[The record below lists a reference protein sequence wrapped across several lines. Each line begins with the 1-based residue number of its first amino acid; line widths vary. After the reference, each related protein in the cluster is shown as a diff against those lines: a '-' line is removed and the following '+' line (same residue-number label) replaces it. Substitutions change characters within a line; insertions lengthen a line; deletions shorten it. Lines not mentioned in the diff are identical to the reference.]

1 MFKKT
6 SFPVVFNFWLAL
18 IIGIIMTIVSKLLAS
33 MNQPGALSLESV
45 IVGSFSGFFV
55 CMAWEF
61 MIDLPGF
68 GNFFVKKFGLKM
80 DGTAAY
86 FVRIFF
92 IALLLVLI
100 MSFCM
105 MFIEM
110 GFGLFFMLNVWA
122 MSILPM
128 LAAAYISVLILFN
141 PLLALTGMMCTKDP
155 GPGAFPGAPGGPGGP
170 GGHP

>member
-18 IIGIIMTIVSKLLAS
+18 IIGIIMTIVSKALAS
-33 MNQPGALSLESV
+33 IDNPGALSLEGIV
-45 IVGSFSGFFV
+45 VGSFSGFFV

-80 DGTAAY
+80 DGKAAY

-105 MFIEM
+105 MFIEFQFGFFTPAVLKNWGM
-110 GFGLFFMLNVWA
+110 G
-122 MSILPM
+122 ILPM
-128 LAAAYISVLILFN
+128 LAAAYVSVLILFN
-141 PLLALTGMMCTKDP
+141 PLLALTGMMCSKDP
-155 GPGAFPGAPGGPGGP
+155 GPGAFPGGP

>member
-18 IIGIIMTIVSKLLAS
+18 IIGIIMTIVSKLLS
-33 MNQPGALSLESV
+33 NQLSLESV

-55 CMAWEF
+55 CLAWEF
-61 MIDLPGF
+61 LIDLPGF

-80 DGTAAY
+80 DSLPAY

-92 IALLLVLI
+92 IALLLVII

-105 MFIEM
+105 MFIEL
-110 GFGLFFMLNVWA
+110 GFGLFGMLNIWA

-155 GPGAFPGAPGGPGGP
+155 GPGAFPP

>member
-18 IIGIIMTIVSKLLAS
+18 VIGIIMTITSKLLA
-33 MNQPGALSLESV
+33 QQLSFESV
-45 IVGSFSGFFV
+45 VVGSFSGFFV

-68 GNFFVKKFGLKM
+68 GNFFVKKFNLDMG
-80 DGTAAY
+80 GTPAY

-92 IALLLVLI
+92 IALLLVII

-110 GFGLFFMLNVWA
+110 GFMLFNMLNVWA
-122 MSILPM
+122 MSIVPM
-128 LAAAYISVLILFN
+128 FVVAYVSVLILFK

-155 GPGAFPGAPGGPGGP
+155 GPGAFPP

>member
-18 IIGIIMTIVSKLLAS
+18 VIGIIMTITSKLLS
-33 MNQPGALSLESV
+33 QQLSFESV
-45 IVGSFSGFFV
+45 VVGSFSGFFV

-68 GNFFVKKFGLKM
+68 GNFFVKKFNLKM
-80 DGTAAY
+80 DSTPAY

-92 IALLLVLI
+92 IALLLVII

-110 GFGLFFMLNVWA
+110 GFGLFANLNLWA
-122 MSILPM
+122 MAILPM
-128 LAAAYISVLILFN
+128 LVVAYVSVLILFK

-155 GPGAFPGAPGGPGGP
+155 GPGAFPG
-170 GGHP
+170 GHP

>member
-33 MNQPGALSLESV
+33 LNNPEAALTLESV
-45 IVGSFSGFFV
+45 VVGSFSGFFV

-80 DGTAAY
+80 DGKAAY

-105 MFIEM
+105 MFIEFQFDFFTPAVLKNWGM
-110 GFGLFFMLNVWA
+110 GIA
-122 MSILPM
+122 PM
-128 LAAAYISVLILFN
+128 LAAAYVSVLILFN
-141 PLLALTGMMCTKDP
+141 PLLALTGMMCSKDP
-155 GPGAFPGAPGGPGGP
+155 GPGGP

>member
-18 IIGIIMTIVSKLLAS
+18 IIGIIMTIVSKLLAN

-80 DGTAAY
+80 DSTAAY

-155 GPGAFPGAPGGPGGP
+155 GPGAFPPGGPGGP

>member
-18 IIGIIMTIVSKLLAS
+18 IIGIIMTIVSKLLS
-33 MNQPGALSLESV
+33 NQLSVESV
-45 IVGSFSGFFV
+45 VVGSFSGFFV
-55 CMAWEF
+55 CLAWEF
-61 MIDLPGF
+61 LIDLPGF

-105 MFIEM
+105 MFIEL
-110 GFGLFFMLNVWA
+110 GFALFGMLNIWA

-141 PLLALTGMMCTKDP
+141 PLLALTGMMCSKDP
-155 GPGAFPGAPGGPGGP
+155 GPGDFPP

>member
-18 IIGIIMTIVSKLLAS
+18 VIGILMTIVSKLLAS
-33 MNQPGALSLESV
+33 NLTLESV
-45 IVGSFSGFFV
+45 VVGSFSGFFV
-55 CMAWEF
+55 CMAWETL
-61 MIDLPGF
+61 IDLPGF

-80 DGTAAY
+80 DGKAAY
-86 FVRIFF
+86 FVRILF
-92 IALLLVLI
+92 ITILLVLL
-100 MSFCM
+100 MSFSM

-110 GFGLFFMLNVWA
+110 GFGLFFNLNLWA
-122 MSILPM
+122 MSLLPIF
-128 LAAAYISVLILFN
+128 AAAYISVLVFFN

-155 GPGAFPGAPGGPGGP
+155 GPGAFPPGGPGGP

>member
-18 IIGIIMTIVSKLLAS
+18 IIGIIMTIVKLLL
-33 MNQPGALSLESV
+33 QGLGDPTVTPGEMLTAENI

-92 IALLLVLI
+92 IALLLVII

-110 GFGLFFMLNVWA
+110 GFGFFANLQLWA
-122 MSILPM
+122 MNILPM
-128 LAAAYISVLILFN
+128 LAAAYVSVLILFN
-141 PLLALTGMMCTKDP
+141 PLLALTGMMCSKDP
-155 GPGAFPGAPGGPGGP
+155 GPGGPGGP

>member
-18 IIGIIMTIVSKLLAS
+18 IIGIIMTIVSKLLS
-33 MNQPGALSLESV
+33 NQLSVESV
-45 IVGSFSGFFV
+45 VVGSFSGFFV
-55 CMAWEF
+55 CLAWEF
-61 MIDLPGF
+61 LIDLPGF

-80 DGTAAY
+80 DSTAAY

-105 MFIEM
+105 MFIEL
-110 GFGLFFMLNVWA
+110 GFALFGMLNIWA

-155 GPGAFPGAPGGPGGP
+155 GPGAFPP